1 MKTYLPIL
9 SSVVLSSMSAT
20 ASPRA
25 PGASGNVL
33 ASGYGSD
40 LVFYSLTDG
49 VLSREG
55 SQIVDPNLTW
65 MEQEGESFFATHE
78 TNDFEGESGGAISRW
93 EMESGQLV
101 RREHVSLQSNGPAHF
116 ILDLD
121 HNLAITANYGGGSVT
136 VVTLEDGQLGAVIQK
151 IEYEACR
158 DNSHPHQIVRKGD
171 LVWVVDLGCDS
182 IYHYRINGNQLE
194 RTGETVVEDGAGP
207 RHMVLHP
214 TDNLAFL
221 VWELKSAVEVY
232 AYDGETG
239 DLLLLQK
246 LPFSSTDSDVGAE
259 ILVGP
264 TTPKGP
270 TVYATS
276 RGSGI
281 VAVYQLDSTG
291 AYELTQEFNLEGSWP
306 RSIAI
311 KEDIMLAIDKVGGTI
326 QVVYIGQSGPME
338 GKLSAGPVLE
348 AFSGVAYVM
357 FYD

>member
-1 MKTYLPIL
+1 MKPFLPVL
-9 SSVVLSSMSAT
+9 FSVVFSSMSAA
-20 ASPRA
+20 ASQRA
-25 PGASGNVL
+25 SKASGKVL
-33 ASGYGSD
+33 VSGYGSD

-65 MEQEGESFFATHE
+65 MEQEGGSFFATHE

-136 VVTLEDGQLGAVIQK
+136 VVSLNNGQLGAVIQK
-151 IEYEACR
+151 IEYDACR

-194 RTGETVVEDGAGP
+194 RTGETAIEDGAGP

-214 TDNLAFL
+214 TDNLVFL
-221 VWELKSAVEVY
+221 AWELKSAVEVY
-232 AYDGETG
+232 AYDEETG
-239 DLLLLQK
+239 DLLLLQR
-246 LPFSSTDSDVGAE
+246 LPFSPTDSDVGAE

-264 TTPKGP
+264 ATAEGFS
-270 TVYATS
+270 VYATS

-281 VAVYQLDSTG
+281 VAVYSPTRDG
-291 AYELTQEFNLEGSWP
+291 YYEVLQQFNLEGSWP

-326 QVVYIGQSGPME
+326 QVLNIGQSGPME

-348 AFSGVAYVM
+348 AFPGVAYVM